1 MRTCAAISRRGGH
14 VDFSCCLLFCAIVL
28 AGYRHFLSDVSS
40 ASSLPGLGLT
50 TLLRPLSPKFSVRYG
65 AAAPLGFKGPT
76 GFMLAILILSGD
88 VQKNPGPVKYPC
100 GGCGRAVATTHRALQ
115 CDTWGGQG
123 QGGGDQADPAP
134 STTPMR
140 ARSNAVTS
148 TLPICPNGTGNPPTG
163 RKWKGRSS
171 GSKAGLSAPA
181 LFTVALTVLR
191 ML

>member
-1 MRTCAAISRRGGH
+1 MTTSLLVAALLCLSSVSVRGLTNAEK
-14 VDFSCCLLFCAIVL
+14 DALLTGAVGLGNLDIVL
-28 AGYRHFLSDVSS
+28 DPDNGEYLIVSS
-40 ASSLPGLGLT
+40 HGMPNHTLGPWGDGNPDVPTTILP
-50 TLLRPLSPKFSVRYG
+50 SPG
-65 AAAPLGFKGPT
+65 
-76 GFMLAILILSGD
+76 
-88 VQKNPGPVKYPC
+88 
-100 GGCGRAVATTHRALQ
+100 
-115 CDTWGGQG
+115 GGQG

-181 LFTVALTVLR
+181 LLTVTLTVLR